1 MKFIAALA
9 STVLV
14 ARAVR
19 DPEGSQQSAGGKS
32 FDIGGMYR
40 APDYSQDYGEA
51 LPGADF
57 NKQVYQFRE
66 NEQIWDQNDYV
77 ERVRAEAEMLVALE
91 ALKTS
96 VGYLRDDTHT
106 LVGRIAANHA
116 SVGVGHDDA
125 YADQAQNVASLYDS
139 AAKVHAAGDLCR
151 LAASDLADHKN
162 ALILYC
168 QQFAFGSE
176 MVPACAAILTCKD
189 TELPYRY
196 NFTGGS
202 SYGTKTSNDNSG
214 GYDEVVDDHDHYED
228 HAQDH
233 THDHVPSPHT
243 HVNSLPDK
251 EPSHNF
257 DDYLPKNDEIK
268 PRVSDYDGESSH
280 GFKLHVT
287 GDGLKEG

>member
-77 ERVRAEAEMLVALE
+77 ERVKAEAEMLVALE

-125 YADQAQNVASLYDS
+125 YADQAQNVATLYDS

-168 QQFAFGSE
+168 QQFAFAKD
-176 MVPACAAILTCKD
+176 MVK
-189 TELPYRY
+189 
-196 NFTGGS
+196 
-202 SYGTKTSNDNSG
+202 
-214 GYDEVVDDHDHYED
+214 
-228 HAQDH
+228 
-233 THDHVPSPHT
+233 
-243 HVNSLPDK
+243 
-251 EPSHNF
+251 
-257 DDYLPKNDEIK
+257 
-268 PRVSDYDGESSH
+268 
-280 GFKLHVT
+280 
-287 GDGLKEG
+287 